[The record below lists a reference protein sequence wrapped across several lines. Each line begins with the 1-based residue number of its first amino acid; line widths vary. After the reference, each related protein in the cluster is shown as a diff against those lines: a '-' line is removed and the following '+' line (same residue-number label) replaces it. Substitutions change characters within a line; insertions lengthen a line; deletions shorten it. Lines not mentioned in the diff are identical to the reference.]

1 MQKFCKGRPCG
12 KLAVVLRD
20 GRKRALPDVARGV
33 GAAPVAVSGD
43 GTRVAYVR
51 ARDRAVVAYR
61 LGGGVRV
68 MKGVKQPKE
77 VVGADATRLVLSRDG
92 RLLAYVT
99 EDLDTRVDVF
109 DTGTGRRVGSSRSGN
124 EEKFFAGFG
133 DDEALVV
140 QRAGDTFDVLVTDLR
155 GRVLRRDTPPQVV
168 GFNLP
173 DTEPSDKVA
182 ALSPDGRTLAT
193 YVPGEEPG
201 LAIYDVISK
210 QIARRI
216 PLQRGYRPAAMTWTG
231 PGEVML
237 RIGSDR
243 MAGRVRVDVASGST
257 EIADTYAIPR
267 GVHPYHAGG

>member
-1 MQKFCKGRPCG
+1 MQKVCKGRPCG
-12 KLAVVLRD
+12 TLTVVLRD
-20 GRKRALPDVARGV
+20 GRKRALPEVARGV
-33 GAAPVAVSGD
+33 GAAPVAVSAD

-51 ARDRAVVAYR
+51 AVDRAVVTYR

-77 VVGADATRLVLSRDG
+77 AGADATRLVLSQDG

-99 EDLDTRVDVF
+99 ENLDTRVDVF

-124 EEKFFAGFG
+124 DQMHFAGFG
-133 DDEALVV
+133 DDEALMV
-140 QRAGDTFDVLVTDLR
+140 QRVGDTCDVLVTDLR
-155 GRVLRRDTPPQVV
+155 GQVLRRDAPPQVV
-168 GFNLP
+168 GRNLP
-173 DTEPSDKVA
+173 DTELSDKAA
-182 ALSPDGRTLAT
+182 ALSPDGRTVAT

-210 QIARRI
+210 QIVQRI
-216 PLQRGYRPAAMTWTG
+216 PLYRGYRPAAMAWTG

-237 RIGSDR
+237 RIGGDR